1 MLRLLGESPQGMR
14 MPLLPHRTILVMGA
28 VVDIAMYSVEVPV
41 TGLDLADRLQL
52 PRRHLEAALQAL
64 VRKGILV
71 GVRGARGGYKLA
83 KAPGDISVYDIS
95 EAIKTIETEELGGLL
110 WAVVVP
116 ALTQAEQCFASALRR
131 ITVEDLTHS
140 ASTQMV
146 STLSTLTHSS
156 ASSAQTTRQISP

>member
-116 ALTQAEQCFASALRR
+116 ALTQAEQCFVSALRR